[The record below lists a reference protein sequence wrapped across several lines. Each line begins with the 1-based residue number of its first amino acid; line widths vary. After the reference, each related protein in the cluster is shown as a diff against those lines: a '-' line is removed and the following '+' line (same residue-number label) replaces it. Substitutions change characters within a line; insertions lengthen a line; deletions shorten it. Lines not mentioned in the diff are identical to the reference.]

1 MCNDERSLFDLNDT
15 LVLNFVK
22 QLEQFNSVYTVFH
35 RYVCL
40 VICVIG
46 VISNGVH
53 ILVLLQPRMS
63 RCAVNCVL
71 TAVAFCDVVTMTSYI
86 IYLFRFR
93 IYQVGGT

>member
-1 MCNDERSLFDLNDT
+1 
-15 LVLNFVK
+15 
-22 QLEQFNSVYTVFH
+22 VYTVFH

-93 IYQVGGT
+93 IYQ